1 MLRNPPS
8 TWCGGWPGRGSV
20 PTLPQATSKNNKACN
35 TADRGLAAF
44 LSFEKALSSLGGFL
58 NLTCPMCERKRSS
71 KPPAASG
78 RYESRGLALRRCD
91 RSPWHARIGACVQP
105 KTRRRKFRDSD
116 PGQRDRDTNSS
127 GTPRRADV
135 APVQLVD
142 PILIEL

>member
-35 TADRGLAAF
+35 TADRGLAAVF
-44 LSFEKALSSLGGFL
+44 SFEKGLSSLGGFI
-58 NLTCPMCERKRSS
+58 NLACPMCERKRSA

-78 RYESRGLALRRCD
+78 RYESCGLVLRRCD
-91 RSPWHARIGACVQP
+91 RSRSYVRVGASVQP

-116 PGQRDRDTNSS
+116 SGQRDRDTNPS
-127 GTPRRADV
+127 GTPRLADV
-135 APVQLVD
+135 APVQ
-142 PILIEL
+142 